1 MMRMVAARVLDAT
14 HLELTEPIFSRP
26 GQYIEISVPKG
37 RGEPRSDSVRKK
49 RRDAAST
56 EDSAP
61 ALSAPHRE
69 REQAWCRHHE
79 EELEAYVGQWIV
91 LEGEEIMAHG
101 DEPVRVVDQAREKGV
116 EIPYIFYVEEFKPDV
131 VKMGL

>member
-1 MMRMVAARVLDAT
+1 MRTVAARVLDAT
-14 HLELTEPIFSRP
+14 HLELTEPIPSRP
-26 GQYIEISVPKG
+26 GQYIEISIPKG
-37 RGEPRSDSVRKK
+37 RKEPRPNSVKEK

-56 EDSAP
+56 EDPAP

-69 REQAWCRHHE
+69 RELAWCRHHE
-79 EELEAYVGQWIV
+79 EELDAYLGQWVV

-101 DEPVRVVDQAREKGV
+101 QNAAIVVEQARERGI